1 MKIKM
6 WLIPLIIRKQIQ
18 IIYIAHED
26 QKRLNIPKGV
36 IRIRKSK
43 DRQHNGQQ
51 KEDKKR
57 NNDLQSITHKIKD

>member
-1 MKIKM
+1 VKIKT

-26 QKRLNIPKGV
+26 QKSLHIPKGV

-43 DRQHNGQQ
+43 DRQHNGQ
-51 KEDKKR
+51 KKMDKKR
-57 NNDLQSITHKIKD
+57 NNDIQSITHKTKD